1 MLIMKIHPS
10 GMLFAG
16 ALLGCGL
23 LGCSEI
29 YRPTGSGYNAQ
40 GHPRAVPADGYESDA
55 SLFTPGSYLQTLS
68 PHTAFFLTFPR
79 FEDRPY
85 KILPDYT
92 DVKVVS
98 LKGTYVKVE
107 LVNTGEVGYVPSIM
121 LGKKRSMSDLPAP
134 PPANEAELEPQISP
148 ELIDPSRPA
157 E

>member
-1 MLIMKIHPS
+1 MIAMKIHPS
-10 GMLFAG
+10 AILFLA
-16 ALLGCGL
+16 ALIGSGL
-23 LGCSEI
+23 LGCSEV
-29 YRPTGSGYNAQ
+29 YSPVGSGYNTQA
-40 GHPRAVPADGYESDA
+40 HPRAVPADGYESDA

-68 PHTAFFLTFPR
+68 PHTAFFLAFPR
-79 FEDRPY
+79 FEDRPH

-107 LVNTGEVGYVPSIM
+107 LVDSGEVGYVPSIM
-121 LGKKRSMSDLPAP
+121 LGKKRSMIDLPVS

-148 ELIDPSRPA
+148 EFTDPSRPA